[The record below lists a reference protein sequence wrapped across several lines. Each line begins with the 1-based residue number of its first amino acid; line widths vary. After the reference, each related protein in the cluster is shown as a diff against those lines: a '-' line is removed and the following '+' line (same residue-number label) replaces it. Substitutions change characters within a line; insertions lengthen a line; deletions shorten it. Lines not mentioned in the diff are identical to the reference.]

1 MTGRRAAARRISSE
15 PGVDI
20 NDADLK
26 LMDAIHDTRWTTMY
40 HAQVYIGL
48 GS

>member
-26 LMDAIHDTRWTTMY
+26 LMDAIMIQDGQQCTM
-40 HAQVYIGL
+40 HRYISDW